1 MAGNHPFLTKLR
13 AILRSLDDDALASL
27 ANKGLLRRARKD
39 LEALRPTILATDADN
54 VQVLIEDATVTVPEL
69 PAKSRCTCP
78 ATGIC
83 RHILAALVYLRD
95 DSELA
100 ALDQPMQGELSFG
113 PGDQNREG
121 EAPAESLHPT
131 PADVLGAVTDEE
143 LQKWAG
149 KALFRKAAKA
159 LAAGPLVEIE
169 AGATLV
175 VRFPARN
182 ITCRWIPSNGLVGLV
197 CSCQAETVCEH
208 VVTAVLAYQASL
220 GKRQVTR
227 EESSLE
233 ASSGAPRTRDEVLA
247 SVGAVLREMIG
258 LGLARLSAAT
268 SQRLTTL
275 AVSAHGVD
283 LPRLE
288 RMLAGLAKEIDLT
301 LRRDAQASTT
311 TLLMQAAKIEALRAA
326 LVQNQSLHRASSAGA
341 GKSFAALVGQHRTSY
356 FEVGQLTLHGMGAQ
370 HWRSKGGYHGITVYF
385 WDEAAKTWATWSE
398 TRPVDQAGFHPI
410 SRYRGDGPWAGCN
423 SPYDA
428 SRSVVRVTGAFRNAD
443 GRISGRPATRALVAG
458 PTLAKSVCPRIQRWT
473 ELAPL
478 ARKLFGSGLAG
489 ASANQELVLLAPT
502 TWEPA
507 QYDQVRQELVRPVV
521 DADGRVLS
529 LWLPFTP
536 ENESAVE
543 LLEQHDGAATW
554 GVLGA
559 LRLLA
564 GRLIVQP
571 ISLLS
576 DEEVIS
582 LNLDKAQPTAAGTAQ
597 QPREPDDETLADDD
611 SLDSPLAA
619 GGPAT
624 ALSRLLVT
632 AQAELESLAENGL
645 SARRDLTLLGNIAR
659 RLEALG
665 LSVCSV
671 PLQRLMEQ
679 MATAVRLADPAERAT
694 LAGTLLAAY
703 YILRL
708 AGDQESVAAALAGVA

>member
-13 AILRSLDDDALASL
+13 AILQSLDDDALASL

-39 LEALRPTILATDADN
+39 LETNRPTILATDADN
-54 VQVLIEDATVTVPEL
+54 VQVLVEDATVTVPEL

-83 RHILAALVYLRD
+83 RHILAVLVYLRD
-95 DSELA
+95 DPELA
-100 ALDQPMQGELSFG
+100 ALDQPTQGSLFV
-113 PGDQNREG
+113 GDSGEREDEDQREG
-121 EAPAESLHPT
+121 EASTELLHPT

-149 KALFRKAAKA
+149 KALLRKAAKA

-169 AGATLV
+169 SGATLV

-182 ITCRWIPSNGLVGLV
+182 ITCRWIPSGGLVGLV

-208 VVTAVLAYQASL
+208 VVTAVLAYQAFL
-220 GKRQVTR
+220 GKRQVTQ

-233 ASSGAPRTRDEVLA
+233 ASAEAPRTREEVLA
-247 SVGAVLREMIG
+247 SVGAVLREIVG

-311 TLLMQAAKIEALRAA
+311 TLLMQAAKIEALQA
-326 LVQNQSLHRASSAGA
+326 LLARHPRP
-341 GKSFAALVGQHRTSY
+341 ALVGQHRTSY

-385 WDEAAKTWATWSE
+385 WDEAAKSWATWSE
-398 TRPVDQAGFHPI
+398 TRPIDQAGFHPI

-443 GRISGRPATRALVAG
+443 GRISGRPATRALLAG
-458 PTLAKSVCPRIQRWT
+458 PTLAKTACSRIERWT

-478 ARKLFGSGLAG
+478 ARKLFGGSLAG
-489 ASANQELVLLAPT
+489 VSANQELVLLAPT
-502 TWEPA
+502 AWGPA
-507 QYDQVRQELVRPVV
+507 NYDQVRQELVRPVV

-564 GRLIVQP
+564 GRLAVQP

-576 DEEVIS
+576 DEEVIN
-582 LNLDKAQPTAAGTAQ
+582 LNLDKAQPAAAAAVQ
-597 QPREPDDETLADDD
+597 QTREPDDETLADDD
-611 SLDSPLAA
+611 SLDSPLTA

-645 SARRDLTLLGNIAR
+645 SARRDLALLGNIAR

-679 MATAVRLADPAERAT
+679 MTTAARLADPAERT
-694 LAGTLLAAY
+694 TVAGTLLAAY
-703 YILRL
+703 YVLRL